1 VNEPEVRRLLSLISG
16 GYDNRTLTAITA
28 EVWLMELADTDF
40 DIAWQAVRNHFRKP
54 SPRDYLSL
62 DVLLEQIRVDTRQTP
77 TAIEEDVRSAKARGL
92 IEASWPKRDPLPR
105 AVAEQLAR
113 ARAEF
118 AETAAAIE
126 AGVID
131 APRALTVG
139 SVGQPMPQGE
149 P

>member
-1 VNEPEVRRLLSLISG
+1 VNKPEVARLIGYISAG
-16 GYDNRTLTAITA
+16 FDNRKLSEATVDVWA
-28 EVWLMELADTDF
+28 EELAEMHADD
-40 DIAWQAVRNHFRKP
+40 ALQAVRNHFRKP

-62 DVLLEQIRVDTRQTP
+62 DVLLEQIRIDTRQTP

-105 AVAEQLAR
+105 PVAEQLAR

-139 SVGQPMPQGE
+139 AVGQPMPQGE

>member
-1 VNEPEVRRLLSLISG
+1 MNEPEVRRLLSLISG

-28 EVWLMELADTDF
+28 EVWTMELADTDF

-54 SPRDYLSL
+54 SPREYLSL

-92 IEASWPKRDPLPR
+92 IEASWPRREPLPR
-105 AVAEQLAR
+105 EVAERLAR

-126 AGVID
+126 AGVV
-131 APRALTVG
+131 ATPRALDVGTVG
-139 SVGQPMPQGE
+139 RKVPE

>member
-1 VNEPEVRRLLSLISG
+1 
-16 GYDNRTLTAITA
+16 
-28 EVWLMELADTDF
+28 MELADTDF
-40 DIAWQAVRNHFRKP
+40 DIAWQAVRNRSRKP
-54 SPRDYLSL
+54 APREYLAL
-62 DVLLEQIRVDTRQTP
+62 DVLLEHIRVDTRRTP

-105 AVAEQLAR
+105 PVAEQLAR
-113 ARAEF
+113 ARADF

-139 SVGQPMPQGE
+139 TVGRKVPE

>member
-1 VNEPEVRRLLSLISG
+1 MNEPEVRRLLGYISAG
-16 GYDNRTLTAITA
+16 FDNRQLSTATVD
-28 EVWLMELADTDF
+28 VWTVELADVHAD
-40 DIAWQAVRNHFRKP
+40 DALQAVRNHFRKP
-54 SPRDYLSL
+54 APRDYLSL

-92 IEASWPKRDPLPR
+92 IDASWPARQALPR
-105 AVAEQLAR
+105 DVAGRLAR

-126 AGVID
+126 AGVV
-131 APRALTVG
+131 AGPRMLDVGTVG
-139 SVGQPMPQGE
+139 RKVPE

>member
-1 VNEPEVRRLLSLISG
+1 
-16 GYDNRTLTAITA
+16 
-28 EVWLMELADTDF
+28 MELADTDF
-40 DIAWQAVRNHFRKP
+40 DIAWKAVRNHFRKP

-62 DVLLEQIRVDTRQTP
+62 DVPLEQIRVDTRQTP

-92 IEASWPKRDPLPR
+92 IDASWPKRDPLPR
-105 AVAEQLAR
+105 AAAEGLVR

-126 AGVID
+126 AGGAGVID
-131 APRALTVG
+131 VPRAPTVG
-139 SVGQPMPQGE
+139 PVGRPMPRGE

>member
-1 VNEPEVRRLLSLISG
+1 MNEPEVRRLLGYISA
-16 GYDNRTLTAITA
+16 GYDNRQLSAATATVWTEELGGVDYDTA
-28 EVWLMELADTDF
+28 K
-40 DIAWQAVRNHFRKP
+40 QAVRNHFRKP
-54 SPRDYLSL
+54 SPREYLSL

-92 IEASWPKRDPLPR
+92 IESSWPKRDPLPR
-105 AVAEQLAR
+105 PVAEQLAR

>member
-1 VNEPEVRRLLSLISG
+1 MNEPEVRRLLSLISG

-77 TAIEEDVRSAKARGL
+77 AAIEEDVRSAKARGL
-92 IEASWPKRDPLPR
+92 IEASWPKREPLPR
-105 AVAEQLAR
+105 EVAERLAR
-113 ARAEF
+113 ARADF
-118 AETAAAIE
+118 AATAAAIE
-126 AGVID
+126 SGVVVS
-131 APRALTVG
+131 PRAIDVG
-139 SVGQPMPQGE
+139 LVGRKVPE